1 MAKKGQ
7 FDLFTITNL
16 SVMDIAEYLTLR
28 PNLFAVSKNDLGNQS
43 EVVADF
49 SNSSHFNVKSHF
61 ELLADEPSI
70 PRQ

>member
-1 MAKKGQ
+1 
-7 FDLFTITNL
+7 
-16 SVMDIAEYLTLR
+16 MDIAEYLTMR